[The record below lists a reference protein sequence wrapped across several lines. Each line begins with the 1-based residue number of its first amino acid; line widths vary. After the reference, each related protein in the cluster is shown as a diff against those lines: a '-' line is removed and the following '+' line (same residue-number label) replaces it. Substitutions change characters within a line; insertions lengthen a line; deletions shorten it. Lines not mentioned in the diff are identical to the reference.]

1 MCNEN
6 ADTAGLDT
14 LDRFKT
20 YPVLSVYKKRQI
32 QRCDTGHYPVMKD

>member
-14 LDRFKT
+14 LDHFKT
-20 YPVLSVYKKRQI
+20 YPVLNVYKKRQI